1 MKILF
6 TGNYDTEYNRTLI
19 LKSGLESKN
28 IEYFELP
35 IQNDFDLW
43 QQTLHDVIDDID
55 VVFIPPFAHRTVK
68 LIKKNVNKKIIF
80 DPLVSRFMS
89 KVYDFKKY
97 PPYSPRA
104 IKHFIYDQI
113 AFKNSDIVLTDT
125 ESHLNY
131 FHKTFRIPY
140 EKFRVLH
147 IGVDTEAF
155 YPKSKPKNS
164 HFKIGFYGSFLPL
177 QGVPAIIKAAK
188 ILSKHEDIVFELVGS
203 GWRLA
208 EAKAMVKD
216 YGITN
221 VKFLGWLDYNKLND
235 KINEFDVCL
244 GIFGDSV
251 KADIVVPNKA
261 YHYSACKKCMIT
273 KETTGIKEIF
283 TDEKDAILT
292 NGTYEDLADKLL
304 YLYNNDNKRNEIAC
318 NAYDNITSN
327 YNQKSVA
334 DRFISIINDLIQ

>member
-19 LKSGLESKN
+19 IKSGLESQN

-35 IQNDFDLW
+35 IHNDFDSW
-43 QQTLHDVIDDID
+43 RKTLHDIIDEVD

-97 PPYSPRA
+97 PSYSPRA
-104 IKHFIYDQI
+104 IKHYFYDRI
-113 AFKNSDIVLTDT
+113 SFKNSDIILTDT
-125 ESHLNY
+125 NSHLNY
-131 FHKTFRIPY
+131 FHNTFKIPVD
-140 EKFRVLH
+140 KFRTLY
-147 IGVDTEAF
+147 IGVDTNVF
-155 YPKSKPKNS
+155 FPNQKPKNS

-177 QGVPAIIKAAK
+177 QGVPEIIKAAE
-188 ILSKHEDIVFELVGS
+188 ILKEHTDIVFELVGS

-208 EAKAMVKD
+208 EAKAMVKE
-216 YGITN
+216 YKLNN

-235 KINEFDVCL
+235 KVNEFDICL

-251 KADIVVPNKA
+251 KAEIVVPNKA

-273 KETTGIKEIF
+273 KNTKGIKEIF
-283 TDEKDAILT
+283 TNEVDVVLT
-292 NGTYEDLADKLL
+292 DGTSEDLADKIL
-304 YLYNNDNKRNEIAC
+304 YLYNNESVRTELAI
-318 NAYDNITSN
+318 NAFNNITTN
-327 YNQKSVA
+327 YNALKVSE
-334 DRFISIINDLIQ
+334 RFVEIILEII